1 MALPKLMH
9 PTFDLTVP
17 SIKKKVKFR
26 PFLVKEEKL
35 LLMAKQSEESADMT
49 NVLRQIIT
57 NCDVE
62 SVLKIDELASFDIEY
77 MFLKLRSK
85 SVNNIIDLAYTD
97 YEDDEVYKFQIDLDE
112 VEVTF
117 NKDHKNVVELTEE
130 SGIVMKYPTVDL
142 MSEVVKQEDLSSILF
157 LMIKGCMDQ
166 YYNGDEIIFFKDT
179 TQEEIDEFVDNLP
192 TSVLKDFELFFETM
206 PRLYHKLEYKNKKG
220 TDRVIELRTLEDFFT
235 LR

>member
-77 MFLKLRSK
+77 LFLKLRSK